1 MIKICVFLVE
11 LLPEPFWRWLWWP
24 IIERIY
30 FSPPELN
37 QFLKD
42 FLINSSKLLF
52 YKWAGLLCTLS
63 WEEFLNIKLKL
74 FTLRHNRQRISFTS
88 IKSSFWMISGI
99 VQLRKNMYTNNFVF
113 LTRKSFFRYYLIFG
127 RIMFFYLNKY
137 KSFLFAWKS
146 D

>member
-1 MIKICVFLVE
+1 LYFLVE

-24 IIERIY
+24 IIEIIY
-30 FSPPELN
+30 FSPELN

-42 FLINSSKLLF
+42 YLINSSKLLF

-99 VQLRKNMYTNNFVF
+99 VQLRKNVYTNKVF
-113 LTRKSFFRYYLIFG
+113 LTRKSFFSLLSHFWMYNV
-127 RIMFFYLNKY
+127 FYLNKF
-137 KSFLFAWKS
+137 KSFLFSWKS